1 MPFLSNVRNLS
12 MEIMLWLQEVTQKC
26 FSFPAFSTWL
36 SLLGAA
42 QKLRKASYNR
52 YQETLCISET
62 VKRNVEKK
70 SKDWLLTRK
79 LCPNTKTTEFVIHFA
94 VLKLVSL
101 LQTQY
106 LVKYNYYYELL
117 NDRPFLGFDNLT
129 CMQPLRV
136 STSKENQ
143 EVNTTGPRKI
153 LIKDQKQKK
162 DLLHARSVN

>member
-26 FSFPAFSTWL
+26 FSFLAFYTWL
-36 SLLGAA
+36 SLLGAP

-70 SKDWLLTRK
+70 SKDWLLTGK

-94 VLKLVSL
+94 VLKLVFCKHNTWLS
-101 LQTQY
+101 
-106 LVKYNYYYELL
+106 NCYYELL
-117 NDRPFLGFDNLT
+117 NNRPFLGFDNLT